1 MPGHKKKPMKKTAK
15 KVAAK
20 KVKIKMN
27 RKKY

>member
-1 MPGHKKKPMKKTAK
+1 MPGHKRKPMKKATK

-20 KVKIKMN
+20 KVKMKMN